1 MEKADGSLITRK
13 WKGVS
18 DMRNFFMTL
27 RMPDAAELSLS
38 AVFTAI
44 AAMFGK
50 IPDYVTGWAKAK
62 YFLKD
67 WNSKTGLQGIIK
79 KLMYFVMIGTA
90 FLIGWGITEIGK
102 DAGLNLGFVI
112 LIR

>member
-50 IPDYVTGWAKAK
+50 IPVILLLFMAAVLTDYVTGWA
-62 YFLKD
+62 
-67 WNSKTGLQGIIK
+67 
-79 KLMYFVMIGTA
+79 
-90 FLIGWGITEIGK
+90 
-102 DAGLNLGFVI
+102 
-112 LIR
+112 